1 MFTPRFL
8 ISLLFP
14 TLLLALAAGCRT
26 LPQPQTDGGMPLM
39 LALKERQSIRE
50 YDTAK
55 PLSKETLS
63 NLLWAADGINRPETG
78 KRTAPSA
85 MNSQEVEI
93 YVVLE
98 QGAYRFEPKSHQLEP
113 IAAGDLRAQTGG
125 EEFVKTAPVNLVYVA
140 DLDKLT
146 KAPENEKE
154 FYGGVDT
161 GFISQNV
168 YLFCASEGL
177 GTVVR
182 AGFDR
187 AALTKSL
194 GLRPTQKIVLAQTIG
209 YPKAKTP
216 EK

>member
-1 MFTPRFL
+1 MPTPRFL
-8 ISLLFP
+8 ISLLLP
-14 TLLLALAAGCRT
+14 TLLLTLAAGCRS
-26 LPQPQTDGGMPLM
+26 LPQPKTDGGMPLM
-39 LALKERQSIRE
+39 LALKERQSVRE

-55 PLSKETLS
+55 PLSPETLS
-63 NLLWAADGINRPETG
+63 NLLWAADGINRPDG

-85 MNSQEVEI
+85 MNSQEVDI

-98 QGAYRFEPKSHQLEP
+98 QGAYRFEPKNHQLDP
-113 IAAGDLRAQTGG
+113 IAVGDLRAQTGG

-140 DLDKLT
+140 DLEKLT

-187 AALTKSL
+187 AALTQSL
-194 GLRPTQKIVLAQTIG
+194 KLRPTQKIILVQTVG
-209 YPKAKTP
+209 YPKQKSQ